1 MLLSART
8 IELGPGGY
16 DQERTMFSMVKS
28 VWVAP
33 LSLSHIHT
41 VCALIPKIH
50 SLLSNEVTMV
60 LNGGECTWTRICIVL
75 ILKIDQK
82 KILHLVVRS
91 IIDKGTDFISTPNI
105 RLMNFYFVTWPSS
118 E

>member
-1 MLLSART
+1 MIATLCTHNRT
-8 IELGPGGY
+8 GPGGY

-28 VWVAP
+28 VWVAE

-82 KILHLVVRS
+82 KS
-91 IIDKGTDFISTPNI
+91 C
-105 RLMNFYFVTWPSS
+105 TWWCDQL
-118 E
+118 

>member
-1 MLLSART
+1 MIKSAPCFYGQICLSRGSLT
-8 IELGPGGY
+8 HCMCPYTELY
-16 DQERTMFSMVKS
+16 
-28 VWVAP
+28 
-33 LSLSHIHT
+33 
-41 VCALIPKIH
+41 

-60 LNGGECTWTRICIVL
+60 LNGGECTWMHICTVL

-91 IIDKGTDFISTPNI
+91 IIDRGADFISTPNI
-105 RLMNFYFVTWPSS
+105 RLMNFYFVTRPSS